1 MDFLQDNFSFN
12 DYLDDRAQKDNKFV
26 RLDTDGEGQEN
37 DGEEGKKSEDS
48 EFNFSEDDDEAAG
61 TADQSKGA
69 SG

>member
-1 MDFLQDNFSFN
+1 LDFLQDNFSFN

-26 RLDTDGEGQEN
+26 KLDTDGEGQEN
-37 DGEEGKKSEDS
+37 DEEGKKSEDS

>member
-37 DGEEGKKSEDS
+37 DEEGKKSEDS

-61 TADQSKGA
+61 TAD
-69 SG
+69 

>member
-37 DGEEGKKSEDS
+37 DEEGKKSEDS

>member
-37 DGEEGKKSEDS
+37 DEEDKKSEDS